1 MNSIQ
6 STNKITIPMKNYSLP
21 IVISLILIISTSCGL
36 IEPQAPQPLISAT
49 DNPPLAT
56 AMSELPP
63 TWTPLPTLTPTPTL
77 PPSPTPLPTQDP
89 ENYQINLILTPVAVD
104 FPVDP
109 ASRTGWIKL
118 EGKTASMSIPPSYEV
133 LDFAGV
139 FIDLMF
145 DVMEAFAE
153 GFTEMALDLGEE
165 LGVTPE
171 ADLETPVLG
180 ELPEIDFL
188 IAVEEASLSAII
200 IASVDITS
208 TTTTEDLIN
217 QALSNTDVVFHPLE
231 RQSYPNAPLPMERVV
246 LDVVNEEQG
255 PGKQIVYVILGDD
268 MGWNVVFTTPT
279 DLFEQNLPIFES
291 AILSFK
297 TID

>member
-1 MNSIQ
+1 
-6 STNKITIPMKNYSLP
+6 MKKYSLP
-21 IVISLILIISTSCGL
+21 IIISLILLIGTSCGL
-36 IEPQAPQPLISAT
+36 IEPVAPQPLLSAT

-63 TWTPLPTLTPTPTL
+63 TWTPIPTLTPTPTL

-89 ENYQINLILTPVAVD
+89 ENYRINLILTPVAVN

-109 ASRTGWIKL
+109 DSRTGWKML

-145 DVMEAFAE
+145 GVMEAFAE

-171 ADLETPVLG
+171 ADLETPDLG

-188 IAVEEASLSAII
+188 IAVEEASQSAII

-231 RQSYPNAPLPMERVV
+231 RQSYPDAPFPMERVI
-246 LDVVNEEQG
+246 LDVVDEEQG
-255 PGKQIVYVILGDD
+255 PGKQIIYVILGED
-268 MGWNVVFTTPT
+268 MGWNVVFTTPA
-279 DLFEQNLPIFES
+279 DLFEQNLLLSES
-291 AILSFK
+291 AIHSFK
-297 TID
+297 TTD